1 MATRPAPTVTLKSLA
16 VPNEH
21 GGWGFTLEPVI
32 LGLLVAPSA
41 AGWGLGLMALA
52 SFFARHPTKLAAGDL
67 RRGHVYPRTR
77 LALFFAL
84 LYGGLALAG
93 LLLAWL
99 AGERAFLTPLL
110 AALPLVVLQVV
121 LDALGKGRTLIGELS
136 GSLAMGGVATA
147 IILAAGGDARL
158 AWGAWLVLAMRGL
171 VAIRYA
177 RAQVRRAYGKPV
189 SKISTFATAVLGVF
203 VLFLGAV
210 WGVSPWLGM
219 WAVLAL
225 AVYAVYMLERPPVTA
240 RHVGWSQMFF
250 GWLVALLTA
259 LGIRA
264 GW

>member
-1 MATRPAPTVTLKSLA
+1 MATRPTSTVTLRSLA

-32 LGLLVAPSA
+32 LGLLVAPST

-52 SFFARHPTKLAAGDL
+52 SFFARQPTKLAAGDL
-67 RRGHVYPRTR
+67 RRGRVYPRTR
-77 LALFFAL
+77 LAVLFAL
-84 LYGGLALAG
+84 LYGGLALTG
-93 LLLAWL
+93 LAVAWFTGDRSFVLPLA
-99 AGERAFLTPLL
+99 
-110 AALPLVVLQVV
+110 AALPLVVVQVV
-121 LDALGKGRTLIGELS
+121 YDALGKGRTLVGELA

-177 RAQVRRAYGKPV
+177 RAQVRRAHGRPV
-189 SKISTFATAVLGVF
+189 SKISTFATAVFGVC

-210 WGVSPWLGM
+210 WGLLPWLGV

-225 AVYAVYMLERPPVTA
+225 AVYAVYMLEQPPITA
-240 RHVGWSQMFF
+240 RQVGWSQMFF
-250 GWLVALLTA
+250 GWLVALMTA
-259 LGIRA
+259 LGIRI

>member
-1 MATRPAPTVTLKSLA
+1 MASTRIPTATVKSLA
-16 VPNEH
+16 IPNEH

-52 SFFARHPTKLAAGDL
+52 SFFARHPTKLALSDL
-67 RRGHVYPRTR
+67 RRGHVYPRTK
-77 LALFFAL
+77 LAASFAL
-84 LYGGLALAG
+84 LYGGLALLG
-93 LLLAWL
+93 LAVAWVY
-99 AGERAFLTPLL
+99 GDHAFIRPLL
-110 AALPLVVLQVV
+110 AALPFAGLQI
-121 LDALGKGRTLIGELS
+121 LFDALGKGRTLWGELS
-136 GSLAMGGVATA
+136 GALAMGSVATA
-147 IILAAGGDARL
+147 IILAGGGDARM

-189 SKISTFATAVLGVF
+189 SKISTFATAVLGVA

-225 AVYAVYMLERPPVTA
+225 AVYVVYMLEQPPVTA

-250 GWLVALLTA
+250 GWLVAIMTA
-259 LGIRA
+259 VGIRM

>member
-1 MATRPAPTVTLKSLA
+1 MVTRSVPSATLKSLA
-16 VPNEH
+16 IPNEH
-21 GGWGFTLEPVI
+21 GGWGLTLEPVI
-32 LGLLVAPSA
+32 LGLLVAPSP
-41 AGWGLGLMALA
+41 AGWGLGLLALA
-52 SFFARHPTKLAAGDL
+52 SFFARHPTKLALADL

-77 LALFFAL
+77 AALFFAL

-93 LLLAWL
+93 LLLAWFT
-99 AGERAFLTPLL
+99 GDRAFVLPL
-110 AALPLVVLQVV
+110 AAAAPLVALQVAY
-121 LDALGKGRTLIGELS
+121 DALGKGRTLIGELS
-136 GSLAMGGVATA
+136 GSLAMGAVATA
-147 IILAAGGDARL
+147 IILAAGGGAAM

-177 RAQVRRAYGKPV
+177 RAQVRRAHGRPV
-189 SKISTFATAVLGVF
+189 SKISTFATAVLAVF
-203 VLFLGAV
+203 VLFLGAA

-225 AVYAVYMLERPPVTA
+225 AVYAVYMLERPPVSA

-250 GWLVALLTA
+250 GWLVALMTA